1 MKREGLIEL
10 VRLPDLM
17 CGHCRRDYTLEEWER
32 LPEVQIGQDGTTAA
46 EKAQRYAPDLDLDHI
61 IERRCTCGRLL
72 GLDPDKV
79 RPFVG
84 SAEQLRRQN
93 PESKLLRRAFMARVD
108 SDGAWRAVG
117 ASFWG
122 ALGEELRRWAPTT
135 PFGRM
140 LLLAI
145 CILAWAAVELLYE
158 RGALGRLWP

>member
-1 MKREGLIEL
+1 MAKREGLIEL

-17 CGHCRRDYTLEEWER
+17 CGHCRRDYTREEWARLER
-32 LPEVQIGQDGTTAA
+32 VDEPDKA
-46 EKAQRYAPDLDLDHI
+46 ERYAPDLDLATI
-61 IERRCTCGRLL
+61 VERRCPCGRLL

-93 PESKLLRRAFMARVD
+93 PESKLLRRAFLARVD

-145 CILAWAAVELLYE
+145 CILVWAAVELLYE